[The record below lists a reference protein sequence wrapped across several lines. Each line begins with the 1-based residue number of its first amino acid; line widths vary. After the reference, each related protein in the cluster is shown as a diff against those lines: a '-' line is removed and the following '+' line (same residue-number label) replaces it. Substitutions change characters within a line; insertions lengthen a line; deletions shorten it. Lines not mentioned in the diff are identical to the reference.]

1 MSTIRVISEKGKLV
15 GTFLPQPPS
24 RDPKAPVCAP
34 IVRKGQKLHEIEVPN
49 AERYYEQRKT
59 ADLHKLVMKKLK
71 LK

>member
-1 MSTIRVISEKGKLV
+1 MSTVRVISEKGKLV
-15 GTFLPQPPS
+15 GTYMPQVS
-24 RDPKAPVCAP
+24 SGNPKAPFCAP
-34 IVRKGQKLHEIEVPN
+34 IVRKGQKQHEIEVPN